1 MKLQTLEIQ
10 RFGKFE
16 NKTISLSDGL
26 FLWSDANE
34 SGKTTTADF
43 IRFIFYGFEKSR
55 ARRALSDNPLEK
67 YQPWDSDGTMAGAI
81 EFTDE
86 NGNFF
91 RIERT
96 QQANG
101 RGQVRVLDASGN
113 ESDVAV
119 PGEHFFGIDAETFAN
134 IYYIRQGENA
144 PHRTAGMDVAMK
156 NLMMTGSE
164 EISFDS
170 VMKFLQ
176 AEKAK
181 YSSPKRQMGKLK
193 NLQQELGE
201 LERSIAY
208 KTADLAEQKR
218 LLSDPVLL
226 EQQIAEFDKQ
236 IKQLG
241 LEKQKEKAYKA
252 FLRQQKRAELK
263 EQHTEILRRLAE
275 DCPSDEETGLLYEI
289 LEQLQRVSVQK
300 EQAQKHLE
308 QLKQTQVH
316 LGEREQTILEYQGGL
331 KDTPAKVLLGI
342 GALLAAAGAVAT
354 LWSLWSAVLCGIGV
368 ALLTGGM
375 FGMRL
380 PSPLRALGIKNKG
393 QFLSALTDAVAAK
406 QAVLSYQN
414 ALESATKT
422 LENYQKQENELKE
435 KYQPILER
443 TGVFSLSELE
453 TVQSR
458 QIGRKLLVEKREEIE
473 KQLDRLAETQAEDA
487 LIADKTPPAESAE
500 RMEEVLRQKTE
511 QKEKALRKLADNAAL
526 ASLVAAKEDALRAEK
541 EKRAE
546 INAEYEK
553 CDYLND
559 VAGIAIDVMQLAQ
572 QKLRENY
579 APALREKVEQNL
591 GALTDGK
598 YDTVMLDEQFSLRIK
613 ADGGFRAL
621 DYFSCGTKDA
631 AFLAL
636 RLALAEIVESGRT
649 IPMIFDDP
657 FLNFDS
663 ARLLSLKAC
672 LQKLSEKRQILLFS
686 CRDF

>member
-1 MKLQTLEIQ
+1 MKLKTLEMQ

-16 NKTISLSDGL
+16 NKQISLEDGL
-26 FLWSDANE
+26 FLWTDANE
-34 SGKTTTADF
+34 SGKSTTADF

-55 ARRALSDNPLEK
+55 ARRALADNLLEK
-67 YQPWDSDGTMAGAI
+67 YQPWDSDAGMAGAL
-81 EFTDE
+81 EFTDKD
-86 NGNFF
+86 GQFF

-101 RGQVRVLDASGN
+101 RGQVRVLDAEGKQQ
-113 ESDVAV
+113 DIAV
-119 PGEHFFGIDAETFAN
+119 PGEHFFGMDSETFAN
-134 IYYIRQGENA
+134 IYYIRQGENT

-193 NLQQELGE
+193 NLQLELGE
-201 LERSIAY
+201 TERSIAY

-218 LLSDPVLL
+218 LLSEPAAL

-236 IKQLG
+236 IKYLG
-241 LEKQKEKAYKA
+241 QEQQKEKAYNA

-263 EQHTEILRRLAE
+263 EQQTEILRRLAE
-275 DCPSDEETGLLYEI
+275 DCPSDEETGLLYDI
-289 LEQLQRVSVQK
+289 LEQLQRACVQK
-300 EQAQKHLE
+300 EQAQKQLE
-308 QLKQTQVH
+308 QLLQTEVR
-316 LGEREQTILEYQGGL
+316 LSERDQTVLEYQGAL

-342 GALLAAAGAVAT
+342 GAVLTAAGAAAT
-354 LWSLWSAVLCGIGV
+354 IWSLWALVLCAVGI
-368 ALLTGGM
+368 ALLIKGALEM
-375 FGMRL
+375 CL

-393 QFLSALTDAVAAK
+393 QFLSALTDAAAAK
-406 QAVLSYQN
+406 QAVLSYKG
-414 ALESATKT
+414 ALDSATKT
-422 LENYQKQENELKE
+422 LELYQKQEKELKE

-443 TGVFSLSELE
+443 TGVFSLSQLE
-453 TVQSR
+453 AVQSR
-458 QIGRKLLVEKREEIE
+458 QVGRKMLMAKREEIE
-473 KQLDRLAETQAEDA
+473 KQLAHLADSQAEDA
-487 LIADKTPPAESAE
+487 LIADKTPPVRSAE
-500 RMEEVLRQKTE
+500 QTEELLRQITA
-511 QKEKALRKLADNAAL
+511 QKEQALRKLADNAAL
-526 ASLVAAKEDALRAEK
+526 ASQVASKEEVLRAEQ
-541 EKRAE
+541 EKRSC
-546 INAEYEK
+546 IKAEYEK

-591 GALTDGK
+591 AVLTDGK

-621 DYFSCGTKDA
+621 DYFSWGTKDA
-631 AFLAL
+631 AYLAL

-649 IPMIFDDP
+649 IPMVFDDP
-657 FLNFDS
+657 FLNFDN
-663 ARLLSLKAC
+663 ARLAILKDC
-672 LQKLSEKRQILLFS
+672 LQKLSQSRQILLFS